1 MRVNI
6 ITLIIAHFCD
16 NVIMNILIV
25 DDNETDLEIS
35 ARLIEEAGHTPLKC
49 NSAVKALD
57 FFGSDSNSPNLI
69 ITDWNMPDMDGSEL
83 CQRLRGLPFS
93 ISPYII
99 LTTADSLDDAEIHA
113 LENGADDFIEKP
125 MSIRSLRARIR
136 VAERIISTQLNL
148 RNLALTD
155 GLTGLLNRRA
165 GMTAIQTQLA
175 RMERHDDTVQGCM
188 IMCDIDYFK
197 RINDTYGHTAG
208 DIVLKEISSRLAE
221 SLRPFDTVC
230 RYGGEEFLIFCE
242 AGERDVISILDR
254 VMHFISTEPVLLD
267 SDDLLNVT
275 LSMGC
280 FISNKAEQLSMS
292 DRMKKADAL
301 LYQAKEAGRN
311 RYITNL
317 ESNGS

>member
-1 MRVNI
+1 
-6 ITLIIAHFCD
+6 
-16 NVIMNILIV
+16 MNILIV
-25 DDNETDLEIS
+25 DDNEIDLE
-35 ARLIEEAGHTPLKC
+35 ANAFLIQEAGHTPIKC
-49 NSAVKALD
+49 NSAVKALE

-99 LTTADSLDDAEIHA
+99 LTTADSLDDAEINA
-113 LENGADDFIEKP
+113 LEHGADDFIEKP
-125 MSIRSLRARIR
+125 MSLRSLKARIR
-136 VAERIISTQLNL
+136 VAERIVSTQLNL

-175 RMERHDDTVQGCM
+175 RLNRQDDKVHGCM

-208 DIVLKEISSRLAE
+208 DIVLKEISSRLSE

-242 AGERDVISILDR
+242 AGEMDIITILDR
-254 VMHFISTEPVLLD
+254 IMAAVSTEPVLLD
-267 SDDLLNVT
+267 TNEVLRVT

-280 FISNKAEQLSMS
+280 FINNTAEQLSMS
-292 DRMKKADAL
+292 DRIKKADAM

-317 ESNGS
+317 ETNAKNPS